1 MNNPNYENIDRWL
14 FDYVEGNLSSN
25 QESMLENY
33 ILNHPELEVDLD
45 MWRMSNIKT
54 SNAFVNDVQIVKKTV
69 NRKVF
74 HFINTIGIVIILL
87 IGRQIHEIDSSF
99 SYGDRQLHQAT
110 TESNTIDP
118 SNLKYSNTQNV
129 ERERRNI
136 SIEPSTENDI
146 SNTQK
151 RNKVS
156 LQEFEYVESNQRKRR
171 HTSNLDLQELMMPQ
185 FANDTEIEKLDIHQI
200 TAFKYTK
207 DFAFNEEGFEDQ
219 SNQNNRSKQI
229 SLKNSA
235 KKLMNSIDQALSKN
249 LGLSNYRDHNYLIP
263 EISSLDANLSMT
275 GSVSQ
280 SRIQSISRLRWINTN
295 QHKLSQQLSFDTYA
309 RGIRSG
315 IGAQVNYDYYADGTI
330 QDWNGALILAPK
342 IALSRNIFI
351 EPAAKLKIGN
361 KLLDASKVENNSIA
375 LFNTDSPQNFLYDTT
390 HNIGRKLWYRDVD
403 LGLTLNTNMF
413 YIGAQATNFLNHS
426 EDIYQNGDNENYRT
440 PTIYSFFAGT
450 QYVSRN
456 EKLSFHPYVYM
467 RSIQTNKD
475 YFAGVSLDLNHF
487 YVGASLDFQNQ
498 YTGSIGLSL
507 DRFALIMQSTRSFN
521 PLMNEHLYTHQL
533 TLRINSD
540 ISKKTRRYITF

>member
-1 MNNPNYENIDRWL
+1 MNNPNFENIDRWL
-14 FDYVEGNLSSN
+14 FDYVEGNLSSK

-54 SNAFVNDVQIVKKTV
+54 SKAFVNDVQIVKKTV
-69 NRKVF
+69 SRKIF
-74 HFINTIGIVIILL
+74 HFINTIGIIIILL
-87 IGRQIHEIDSSF
+87 IGRQIHEIDSNF
-99 SYGDRQLHQAT
+99 SNGDGQLHQAS
-110 TESNTIDP
+110 TELNTNDP
-118 SNLKYSNTQNV
+118 SNLNYSNTQNV
-129 ERERRNI
+129 EHERRNL
-136 SIEPSTENDI
+136 SSEASAENNI

-151 RNKVS
+151 TNKVS
-156 LQEFEYVESNQRKRR
+156 IQEFAYEESDQNKRHTSSSELQEFMISECAIDMN
-171 HTSNLDLQELMMPQ
+171 
-185 FANDTEIEKLDIHQI
+185 IEKLHINQT

-207 DFAFNEEGFEDQ
+207 NFAFNDEEVKEQ
-219 SNQNNRSKQI
+219 SNQKNRSKQI
-229 SLKNSA
+229 SFKNSA
-235 KKLMNSIDQALSKN
+235 KKLMNNIDQALSKN

-280 SRIQSISRLRWINTN
+280 SRIQSISRLRWINTD

-330 QDWNGALILAPK
+330 QDWNGALILSPK
-342 IALSRNIFI
+342 IAMSRNIYL
-351 EPAAKLKIGN
+351 EPVAKLKIGN

-375 LFNTDSPQNFLYDTT
+375 LFNTNSPQNFSYDTT
-390 HNIGRKLWYRDVD
+390 QNIGRKLWYRDVD
-403 LGLTLNTNMF
+403 IGLTLNTKMF
-413 YIGAQATNFLNHS
+413 YIGAQASNFLNHS

-440 PTIYSFFAGT
+440 PTTYSFFAGT

-456 EKLSFHPYVYM
+456 EKLSFHPYVYV
-467 RSIQTNKD
+467 RSIQSNRD
-475 YFAGVSLDLNHF
+475 YFAGFSIDLNHL
-487 YVGASLDFQNQ
+487 YIGASLDFQDQ
-498 YTGSIGLSL
+498 YTGSIGLAL
-507 DRFALIMQSTRSFN
+507 DRFALIVQSTRSLN